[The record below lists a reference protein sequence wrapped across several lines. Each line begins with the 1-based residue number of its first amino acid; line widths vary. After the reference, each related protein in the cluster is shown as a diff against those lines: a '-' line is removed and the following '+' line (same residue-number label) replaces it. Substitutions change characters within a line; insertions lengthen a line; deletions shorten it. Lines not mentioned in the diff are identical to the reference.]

1 MGDAGLWTIAELFE
15 NTLLGVLG
23 PQGWQELFGG
33 EMVFDDPRVKQAA
46 RLYSRMLDCQ
56 NADHWA
62 LSWDQAV
69 RAAIQGKAAF
79 TAMGDW
85 TYGELAKAGLKE
97 NQDFGWVSSPRHRG
111 RPLDGGRRLYF
122 GKGRAA
128 PSRSGGMARNVGQ
141 QRGAGN
147 LQCAERFHPGAHRR
161 RQEQIELIDLLG
173 RAQSCFSRLLLQQY
187 AHCKSLLATVS
198 T

>member
-1 MGDAGLWTIAELFE
+1 MGDAGLWTTAELFE

-23 PQGWQELFGG
+23 PQGWQELFDG

-46 RLYSRMLDCQ
+46 RLYSRMLDCH
-56 NADHWA
+56 NADHSA
-62 LSWDQAV
+62 LGWDQAV

-97 NQDFGWVSSPRHRG
+97 NQDFGWVSSPDNRG
-111 RPLDGGRRLYF
+111 RLLDGGRRLYF

-128 PSRSGGMARNVGQ
+128 PS
-141 QRGAGN
+141 
-147 LQCAERFHPGAHRR
+147 
-161 RQEQIELIDLLG
+161 
-173 RAQSCFSRLLLQQY
+173 
-187 AHCKSLLATVS
+187 
-198 T
+198 